1 MREKSDQD
9 TKLNKLSFQSN
20 TAEDRSKEGLS
31 NLKSICQILVS
42 LIEVNCMQIRTEEQ
56 EDEDKKGI
64 ALMGLKLGTSNKND
78 YIEGF

>member
-9 TKLNKLSFQSN
+9 TKLNKLSIQSN